1 MDELGLRLAEL
12 AEEAAGG
19 ARAPGAAAARR
30 RGARRRRRQ
39 AIGALLL
46 VASLVAGLVW
56 IDRQP
61 LPSTDSAKGWKTFTD
76 VPSNLQFRY
85 PPGWAIDRRPEGG
98 DEVLLVPPEDAGRP
112 PDKVRYLVR
121 VGVGPSF
128 WVGELWTGTTARG
141 RLPGGQPYLLT
152 VNEPQV
158 PPGQPATSDQAYGNG
173 TYSIDWGR
181 YCTSHGDR
189 RRCGPHT
196 VMVSF
201 WSSSH
206 SAWNRY
212 RAVAD
217 AIVGSVTQL
226 RPTGPSVGDRSRP
239 ACRPDQWRLVW
250 PEEHAF
256 GNQQQRFVHQGG
268 VRYRTGPP
276 CHLRLTLRL
285 ALLDGAGRRLAVA
298 GNPATTTVEGDL
310 PEDQMPWLHGSWAI
324 EGPFMWRFAWEEWC
338 NRGLPRATLRVTA
351 GGGATLTVPGPRLS
365 RARASSGLTI
375 PSCQDRGRPST
386 LTGWPR

>member
-1 MDELGLRLAEL
+1 MDELGLKLAEL

-19 ARAPGAAAARR
+19 ARAAGAAAARR

-46 VASLVAGLVW
+46 VASLVTGLVW
-56 IDRQP
+56 IDRRP
-61 LPSTDSAKGWKTFTD
+61 PPSTDSAKGWKTFTD

-85 PPGWAIDRRPEGG
+85 PPSWAVSRRDGT
-98 DEVLLVPPEDAGRP
+98 VLLVPPEDAGRP
-112 PDKVRYLVR
+112 PDPDKVRYLVE
-121 VGVGPSF
+121 VGVRPFF
-128 WVGELWTGTTARG
+128 WIGELWTGTTAKG

-152 VNEPQV
+152 INEPQV
-158 PPGQPATSDQAYGNG
+158 APGQPATRDQAYGNR

-181 YCTSHGDR
+181 YCTSLGDR
-189 RRCGPHT
+189 RLCGPHQ

-201 WSSSH
+201 RSSSR

-226 RPTGPSVGDRSRP
+226 QPTGPSVGDRSRP
-239 ACRPDQWRLVW
+239 ACRPDQWRLIW
-250 PEEHAF
+250 PQEHAF
-256 GNQQQRFVHQGG
+256 SNQQQRFVHQGG
-268 VRYRTGPP
+268 VRYRKGPA

-285 ALLDGAGRRLAVA
+285 ALLDGAGRRLPVA

-310 PEDQMPWLHGSWAI
+310 PEDQMPRSHGSWAI

-338 NRGLPRATLRVTA
+338 NRGLPVATLRVTA
-351 GGGATLTVPGPRLS
+351 DGGATLTVPGPRPS
-365 RARASSGLTI
+365 RERASSGLTI

-386 LTGWPR
+386 VTGWPR